1 MYGWAAGEVECGP
14 WTPSRRYETRYGNGS
29 ERKAHQR
36 FPAPKAASPTSWEP
50 QPLLKRWPGW
60 MYGRRPGTL
69 KCNPDMPQR
78 PVRKRALEEGKVLYM
93 PVPRLTSEECFLELD
108 PARIEDLSFA
118 SSIKGAF
125 TLGRP
130 VHPRDMA
137 KIDLIVCGA
146 VAARP
151 DGSRLGKGGGYS
163 DLEYALALSLGLIS
177 HETPVATTVHP
188 IQLVEAPI
196 PMTRH
201 DLSLDY
207 VVTQREVIRCTPSHP
222 RPQGIYPEELGDKR
236 DEIPILNALIDW
248 TSQTGG

>member
-1 MYGWAAGEVECGP
+1 MRPVDAKQEIRNRVWDRLKAEGASAFPGARGRIPNFVGAAAAA
-14 WTPSRRYETRYGNGS
+14 ETLAGLDVWQ
-29 ERKAHQR
+29 KAR
-36 FPAPKAASPTSWEP
+36 
-50 QPLLKRWPGW
+50 
-60 MYGRRPGTL
+60 TL

-108 PARIEDLSFA
+108 PARIEDISFA

-125 TLGRP
+125 KLGRP

-188 IQLVEAPI
+188 IQVVDAPI

-207 VVTQREVIRCTPSHP
+207 VVTPEESIRCTLSHP
-222 RPQGIYPEELGDKR
+222 RPLGIYPEELGDKR
-236 DEIPILNALIDW
+236 DEIPILRTLTD
-248 TSQTGG
+248 